1 MNEMLG
7 RIDDEELTR
16 IYNAAN
22 GLDQKRHN
30 PITTERIFT
39 AMRAA
44 MAAEREAC
52 AKKLPD
58 VLFDG
63 YSVMQQLDKRGQART
78 SQDNVSD
85 VLDAVVR
92 IMRSNDGVT
101 GA

>member
-1 MNEMLG
+1 MPNLMNCEHMEAGVCLACVKKL
-7 RIDDEELTR
+7 IE
-16 IYNAAN
+16 
-22 GLDQKRHN
+22 
-30 PITTERIFT
+30 
-39 AMRAA
+39 
-44 MAAEREAC
+44 AEREAC

-92 IMRSNDGVT
+92 IMRSNAGHEAAAKPVASM
-101 GA
+101 G